1 GVLQGQDFTRR
12 SLRLNFNHQLSDR
25 FKVGSSGAL
34 VRTDQN
40 LGRGDG
46 VYSEAL
52 LNNPLAVPYDSAG
65 NLLFKPTPDGQ
76 RVNPLSDV
84 QNQKD
89 DRART
94 RAFGTLFADYTLT
107 PGLTW
112 RVNFGAD
119 LTFHRRGQ
127 FWGAQTQ
134 ALQGSPAN
142 ATLEQQRTLAYTLDN
157 IVTLKRS
164 LGPVHRID
172 ATLVYS
178 LQTQRTEDQ

>member
-1 GVLQGQDFTRR
+1 
-12 SLRLNFNHQLSDR
+12 
-25 FKVGSSGAL
+25 
-34 VRTDQN
+34 
-40 LGRGDG
+40 
-46 VYSEAL
+46 
-52 LNNPLAVPYDSAG
+52 
-65 NLLFKPTPDGQ
+65 
-76 RVNPLSDV
+76 PLSDI

-119 LTFHRRGQ
+119 LTFLRRGQ

-157 IVTLKRS
+157 IVTLKRN
-164 LGPVHRID
+164 LGLDHRVD

-178 LQTQRTEDQ
+178 IQTQRTEDQITPVIGLPYEQAEHVDLGSAARVDAPSSYLSQ